1 MIRGIKIA
9 QNLLKVYSAKC
20 KPLCQEVGIPQTAF
34 DILMFLADNPEFDT
48 ARDVVETRYIKA
60 NLVSVNVESLVREG
74 YLKREKSLSDRRKT
88 RLVCTEKA
96 WPIVERGRQ
105 IQESFVKE
113 LFKNIDEQMRAD
125 FFQVLRILEDN
136 LKQIKEEEA

>member
-1 MIRGIKIA
+1 MKSGIKIA
-9 QNLLKVYSAKC
+9 RNLLKVYSAKC

>member
-1 MIRGIKIA
+1 MKRGIKIA

>member
-105 IQESFVKE
+105 IQASFVKE

>member
-1 MIRGIKIA
+1 MKRGIKIA
-9 QNLLKVYSAKC
+9 RNLLKVYSAKC

-60 NLVSVNVESLVREG
+60 NLVSVNVERLVREG

>member
-1 MIRGIKIA
+1 MKTCIRISR
-9 QNLLKVYSAKC
+9 NLLQVYGAKC
-20 KPLCQEVGIPQTAF
+20 RPLCQEIGMPQTAF
-34 DILMFLADNPEFDT
+34 DILMFLANNPEFDT
-48 ARDVVETRYIKA
+48 ARDVVESRYIKA
-60 NLVSVNVESLVREG
+60 NLVSVNVECLVREG
-74 YLKREKSLSDRRKT
+74 YLKREKSLDDRRKI

>member
-1 MIRGIKIA
+1 MKRGIKIA
-9 QNLLKVYSAKC
+9 RNLLKVYSAKC

>member
-1 MIRGIKIA
+1 
-9 QNLLKVYSAKC
+9 
-20 KPLCQEVGIPQTAF
+20 
-34 DILMFLADNPEFDT
+34 MFLADNPEFDT

>member
-1 MIRGIKIA
+1 MKRGIKIA
-9 QNLLKVYSAKC
+9 RNLLKVYSAKC
-20 KPLCQEVGIPQTAF
+20 KPLCQEEGIPQTAF

>member
-1 MIRGIKIA
+1 MKRGIKIA
-9 QNLLKVYSAKC
+9 RNLLKVYSAKC

-113 LFKNIDEQMRAD
+113 LFKNIDEQMRED

>member
-1 MIRGIKIA
+1 MKKSMKIA
-9 QNLLKVYSAKC
+9 RNLLQVYSAKC
-20 KPLCQEVGIPQTAF
+20 KPLCQEIGMPQTAF

>member
-1 MIRGIKIA
+1 MKRGIKIA
-9 QNLLKVYSAKC
+9 RNLLKVYSAKC

-136 LKQIKEEEA
+136 LKQIKEVEA